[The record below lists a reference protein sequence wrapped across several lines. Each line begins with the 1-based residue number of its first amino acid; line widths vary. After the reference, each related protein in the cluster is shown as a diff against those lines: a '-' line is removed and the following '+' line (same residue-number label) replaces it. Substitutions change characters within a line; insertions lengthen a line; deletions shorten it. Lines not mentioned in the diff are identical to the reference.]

1 MFEEFKKFALKGN
14 VIDLAIGV
22 IIGGAFSKIVS
33 SLVDDILMPVL
44 GLILGQ
50 IDLSSL
56 KIVIKAAEGDLG
68 ELSIKYGSFVQSIID
83 FLIIGISL
91 FFITRIFLK
100 LRKKEE
106 DKAKEPKLSKE
117 EELLTEIRDI
127 LKEKQSY

>member
-127 LKEKQSY
+127 LKEKQ

>member
-1 MFEEFKKFALKGN
+1 
-14 VIDLAIGV
+14 
-22 IIGGAFSKIVS
+22 
-33 SLVDDILMPVL
+33 
-44 GLILGQ
+44 
-50 IDLSSL
+50 
-56 KIVIKAAEGDLG
+56 AAEGDLG

-127 LKEKQSY
+127 LKEKQ

>member
-1 MFEEFKKFALKGN
+1 MEAL
-14 VIDLAIGV
+14 
-22 IIGGAFSKIVS
+22 
-33 SLVDDILMPVL
+33 
-44 GLILGQ
+44 
-50 IDLSSL
+50 
-56 KIVIKAAEGDLG
+56 
-68 ELSIKYGSFVQSIID
+68 QSIID

-127 LKEKQSY
+127 LKEKQ

>member
-56 KIVIKAAEGDLG
+56 KIVIKAAEG
-68 ELSIKYGSFVQSIID
+68 
-83 FLIIGISL
+83 
-91 FFITRIFLK
+91 
-100 LRKKEE
+100 
-106 DKAKEPKLSKE
+106 
-117 EELLTEIRDI
+117 TENT
-127 LKEKQSY
+127 